1 VIRASFADV
10 KPSENSEG
18 AGNAGRSTRRSLA
31 CKNKKHT
38 RSSPRSHRGSPA
50 FPAQWF
56 TAYIALSPVIG
67 LSCHCHRRDT
77 SRQLDA
83 GVEASGPH
91 DFAVREKLRIVE
103 RAFASIASRPAFV
116 TIASRPSWW
125 DETARLVGV
134 IWGKR
139 EAIFFWR

>member
-1 VIRASFADV
+1 
-10 KPSENSEG
+10 
-18 AGNAGRSTRRSLA
+18 
-31 CKNKKHT
+31 
-38 RSSPRSHRGSPA
+38 
-50 FPAQWF
+50 
-56 TAYIALSPVIG
+56 VIG
-67 LSCHCHRRDT
+67 LSCHCHRRDA

-125 DETARLVGV
+125 DETAGLVEV